1 MKWNGRGQST
11 NVEHRRARQSYSNFK
26 GVSRKNLYFLTS
38 YIKQLALYKRLS

>member
-1 MKWNGRGQST
+1 MKWKGRGQST
-11 NVEHRRARQSYSNFK
+11 NVDHRARQSYSNFK